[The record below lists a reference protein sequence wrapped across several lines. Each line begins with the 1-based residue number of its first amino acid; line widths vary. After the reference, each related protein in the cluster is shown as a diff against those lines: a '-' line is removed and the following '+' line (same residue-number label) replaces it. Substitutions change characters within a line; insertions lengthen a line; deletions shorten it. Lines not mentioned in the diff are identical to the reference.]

1 MFTTNLQ
8 THIVTCTS
16 PSRMGKL
23 MVRIRVSACFL
34 LKKDDRAFYYHN
46 LLTELTGHML
56 IIKTDAY
63 ATIALFQV

>member
-1 MFTTNLQ
+1 
-8 THIVTCTS
+8 
-16 PSRMGKL
+16 MGKL

-56 IIKTDAY
+56 ITKTEAY

>member
-1 MFTTNLQ
+1 MFTTNLP
-8 THIVTCTS
+8 THLVTCTS

-23 MVRIRVSACFL
+23 MVSIRVSACFL

-56 IIKTDAY
+56 ITKTDAY